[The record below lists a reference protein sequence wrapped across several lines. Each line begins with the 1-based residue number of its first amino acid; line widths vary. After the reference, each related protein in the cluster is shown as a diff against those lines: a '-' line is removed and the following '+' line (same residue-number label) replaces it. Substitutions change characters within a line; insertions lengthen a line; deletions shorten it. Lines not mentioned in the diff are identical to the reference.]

1 MQVKV
6 RIDCSLRMCVAVMR
20 PRLDLFVQLVP
31 GTLGG
36 AHIAV
41 TVQVV
46 AGRDVTFLDT
56 TRYQRFYCI
65 HRCRIGKMGHEVP
78 HERGSEPPAV
88 VPLRVRTHVMPAP
101 TLIYVAILA
110 HKETVSDI
118 IPTSKRKNS

>member
-36 AHIAV
+36 VHIAV

-65 HRCRIGKMGHEVP
+65 HRCRVGEVGHKVP
-78 HERGSEPPAV
+78 HE
-88 VPLRVRTHVMPAP
+88 
-101 TLIYVAILA
+101 
-110 HKETVSDI
+110 
-118 IPTSKRKNS
+118 